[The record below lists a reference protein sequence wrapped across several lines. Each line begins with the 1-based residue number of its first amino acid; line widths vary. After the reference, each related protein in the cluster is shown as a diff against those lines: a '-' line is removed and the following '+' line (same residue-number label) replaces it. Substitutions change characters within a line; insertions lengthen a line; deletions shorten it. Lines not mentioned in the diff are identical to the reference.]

1 MRLWGLAVSVM
12 VGVQRDILS
21 PVSLAKCLLPGGVT
35 SGVGKAGGRSWA
47 GGWTALILFKQRWLL
62 RTSSFWQGSEWE
74 ARGRLCW
81 CLMGWLSYCPVSWML
96 PTAFEAGGSGPAQ
109 GPGLSCAAYSAAQEL
124 MQRLSLLW
132 ALA

>member
-1 MRLWGLAVSVM
+1 MRLWGLAGSVT

-81 CLMGWLSYCPVSWML
+81 CLMGWLSYCWCSQQLLRLVALALLRVPGYPVL
-96 PTAFEAGGSGPAQ
+96 PTQLLRNLCRGRLCF
-109 GPGLSCAAYSAAQEL
+109 GL
-124 MQRLSLLW
+124 
-132 ALA
+132 